1 MEGQVSL
8 PMDLGNLHKDEDLTT
23 IQKRK
28 SRHKFSLLHP
38 IPIKV
43 LNSTEDSNAM
53 KKGKRNGFTMY
64 DNLACKHPMGTQ
76 IGWAFV
82 RFDSDFSSRLSS
94 IV

>member
-8 PMDLGNLHKDEDLTT
+8 PMDFGNLHKDEDLST

-43 LNSTEDSNAM
+43 LNSIEDSNGM
-53 KKGKRNGFTMY
+53 KKRKETVLQCMTILHVNNV
-64 DNLACKHPMGTQ
+64 NLRK
-76 IGWAFV
+76 
-82 RFDSDFSSRLSS
+82 DL
-94 IV
+94 